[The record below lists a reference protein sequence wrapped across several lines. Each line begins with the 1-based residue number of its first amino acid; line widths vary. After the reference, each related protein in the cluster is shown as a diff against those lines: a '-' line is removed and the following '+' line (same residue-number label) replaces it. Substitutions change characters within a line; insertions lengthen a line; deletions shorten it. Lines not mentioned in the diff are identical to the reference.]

1 MCSMTKFYKATEEVF
16 FTFPLLYLVYLQAL
30 KSVVAGWEYKSKEL
44 SSGKEDGMG
53 IYGL

>member
-1 MCSMTKFYKATEEVF
+1 MTKFCKATKEVF

-53 IYGL
+53 IYSL

>member
-1 MCSMTKFYKATEEVF
+1 MCSMTKFCKATEEVF